1 MLDYAWTMLRT
12 LFLYLLCFTP
22 LLAAEMGYRI
32 VHPDGTVEYT
42 DQPVE
47 GAEPITLPAIPTY
60 STPVSP
66 AKTTDVAPDGKAP
79 QEGAAAPTIAILSPQ
94 AEETVWFSETGMT
107 VSVQV
112 TPALGKDEQVLI
124 RLDGSEAA
132 RGAGSSFTLKQV
144 YRGTHILSAA
154 VTDNQGGVISESTP
168 ITFYMRQ
175 HTAK

>member
-1 MLDYAWTMLRT
+1 MLDYAWSMLRT
-12 LFLYLLCFTP
+12 LFLYLLCITP

-32 VHPDGTVEYT
+32 VHPDGTVEFT

-60 STPVSP
+60 STPASP
-66 AKTTDVAPDGKAP
+66 AGTTDAAPASKAP
-79 QEGAAAPTIAILSPQ
+79 QEEAAARTIAIVSPM
-94 AEETVWFSETGMT
+94 AEETVWFSESGMT

-112 TPALGKDEQVLI
+112 TPALGGDEQVLI

-132 RGAGSSFTLKQV
+132 RGTGSSFTLKQV
-144 YRGTHILSAA
+144 YRGSHTLSAA
-154 VTDNQGGVISESTP
+154 LTDNQGGVISESTP